1 MKSETTVVDSGEIY
15 RALSGLGLAKS
26 YSEAAASA
34 LLDDPLSAYLCGA
47 ELAVIIGRIKIIY
60 ESVLATSSNYKNVE
74 FGLPAKFESETAG
87 TAPALAM
94 ALAGALT
101 YLPNVGQGVSAAVAG
116 GSFSEEQATSLSQ
129 LVNRLRDLQ
138 AAQPGT
144 LRIEQV
150 GAVASGSGAGG
161 SRQFVVYLPGMTTE
175 PHVSSRQP
183 FNLTSGIYALAG
195 VGASDAELATNA
207 AMKLAGIGSQP
218 GDKVTF
224 VGYSEGAMVAAN
236 IAKSGKYKVSGLV
249 SIGGQIGNVDIPK
262 EVSVL
267 SIENKNDL
275 LAKLDFKQNPN
286 NKNWLSVELDGSNPL
301 QAHDIKVYADQAKHI
316 DAGGYAAIQRKLQ
329 EILPGTAGAA
339 GAEGPGA
346 AAATTNTLYKTQLI
360 G

>member
-1 MKSETTVVDSGEIY
+1 MTSETTVVDSGEIY
-15 RALSGLGLAKS
+15 RVLSNLGLAQDFA
-26 YSEAAASA
+26 EAAASA
-34 LLDDPLSAYLCGA
+34 LMDDPIGALMCGA
-47 ELAVIIGRIKIIY
+47 ELAIIIGRIRRIY

-74 FGLPAKFESETAG
+74 FGLPAKFESETSG

-94 ALAGALT
+94 ALADALT
-101 YLPNVGQGVSAAVAG
+101 YLPNVGQGVSAAIAG
-116 GSFSEEQATSLSQ
+116 GTFSESQATSLSQ

-138 AAQPGT
+138 AARPGT
-144 LRIEQV
+144 LRIEQI
-150 GAVASGSGAGG
+150 GGAGG
-161 SRQFVVYLPGMTTE
+161 VGSVGAGGARQFVVYLPGMTSE
-175 PHVSSRQP
+175 PHISSRQP

-207 AMKLAGIGSQP
+207 AMRLAGIGTKQ

-224 VGYSEGAMVAAN
+224 VGYSEGAIVAAN

-262 EVSVL
+262 GVSVL
-267 SIENKNDL
+267 SIENTNDL

-286 NKNWLSVELDGSNPL
+286 NKNWLSVELDGSSPL
-301 QAHDIKVYADQAKHI
+301 QAHDIKVYAEQAKHI

-329 EILPGTAGAA
+329 EILPGSLGVDGQTA
-339 GAEGPGA
+339 
-346 AAATTNTLYKTQLI
+346 NTLYKTQLI

>member
-1 MKSETTVVDSGEIY
+1 LTSETTVVDSGEIY
-15 RALSGLGLAKS
+15 RALSGLGLAKA
-26 YSEAAASA
+26 YSEAAAKA
-34 LLDDPLSAYLCGA
+34 LLDEPLSAILCGA
-47 ELAVIIGRIKIIY
+47 ELAVIIGRITRIY

-101 YLPNVGQGVSAAVAG
+101 YLPNVGQGVSAAIAG

-150 GAVASGSGAGG
+150 GAGAGG

-175 PHVSSRQP
+175 PNVSSRQP

-301 QAHDIKVYADQAKHI
+301 QAHDIKVYADQAKHV

-329 EILPGTAGAA
+329 EILPAAAGAA
-339 GAEGPGA
+339 GAEGLGA
-346 AAATTNTLYKTQLI
+346 ATPTTNTLYKTQLI

>member
-1 MKSETTVVDSGEIY
+1 M
-15 RALSGLGLAKS
+15 
-26 YSEAAASA
+26 
-34 LLDDPLSAYLCGA
+34 LDDPLSAILCGA
-47 ELAVIIGRIKIIY
+47 ELALIIGRITRIY

-101 YLPNVGQGVSAAVAG
+101 YLPNIGQGVSAAVAG
-116 GSFSEEQATSLSQ
+116 ETFSEEQATSLSQ

-144 LRIEQV
+144 LRIEQIGNR
-150 GAVASGSGAGG
+150 GAEASGSAAGA

-195 VGASDAELATNA
+195 VGASDAELATSA
-207 AMKLAGIGSQP
+207 AMKLAGIGSQA

-249 SIGGQIGNVDIPK
+249 SIGGQIGNVEIPK
-262 EVSVL
+262 EVPVL

-275 LAKLDFKQNPN
+275 VAKLDFKENPN
-286 NKNWLSVELDGSNPL
+286 NKNWLSVQLDGSNPL

-329 EILPGTAGAA
+329 EILPGPAGAA
-339 GAEGPGA
+339 GSTGAGGA
-346 AAATTNTLYKTQLI
+346 AEAAVPTTNALYKTELI

>member
-1 MKSETTVVDSGEIY
+1 LTSETTVVDSGEIY
-15 RALSGLGLAKS
+15 RALSNLGLAQDFA
-26 YSEAAASA
+26 EAAASA
-34 LLDDPLSAYLCGA
+34 LMDDPLGAIMCGA
-47 ELAVIIGRIKIIY
+47 ELTIIIGRIRRIY

-74 FGLPAKFESETAG
+74 FGLPAKFQSETSG

-101 YLPNVGQGVSAAVAG
+101 YLPNVGQGVSAAIAG
-116 GSFSEEQATSLSQ
+116 GTFSESQATSLSQ

-138 AAQPGT
+138 SARPGT
-144 LRIEQV
+144 LRIEQIG
-150 GAVASGSGAGG
+150 GAGAGG
-161 SRQFVVYLPGMTTE
+161 AGGRQFVVYLPGMTSE
-175 PHVSSRQP
+175 PHIFSRQP

-195 VGASDAELATNA
+195 VGASDAELATHA
-207 AMKLAGIGSQP
+207 AMKLAGIGTKP

-262 EVSVL
+262 DVSVL

-329 EILPGTAGAA
+329 EILPGAAGATAGAGVA
-339 GAEGPGA
+339 GQ
-346 AAATTNTLYKTQLI
+346 TSNTLYKTQLI